1 MRYKPVYKTLLTIK
15 KKNKIIQHLMPIDIK
30 FVAFT
35 TTTRIKNIHQAYGV
49 HFIYDMI

>member
-1 MRYKPVYKTLLTIK
+1 
-15 KKNKIIQHLMPIDIK
+15 MPIDIK

>member
-1 MRYKPVYKTLLTIK
+1 
-15 KKNKIIQHLMPIDIK
+15 MPIDIK

-35 TTTRIKNIHQAYGV
+35 TTRIKNIHQAYDV